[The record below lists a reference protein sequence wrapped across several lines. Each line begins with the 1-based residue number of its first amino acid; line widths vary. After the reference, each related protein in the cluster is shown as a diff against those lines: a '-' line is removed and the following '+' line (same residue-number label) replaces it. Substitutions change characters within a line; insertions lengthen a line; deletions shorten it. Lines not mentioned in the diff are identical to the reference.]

1 MALLGQWQ
9 FPPKVL
15 FVVHA
20 RVIIHILFQL
30 ICAFGSVHILGDRYD
45 IATLDE
51 SIVDVTFC

>member
-1 MALLGQWQ
+1 MVLLGQWR

-30 ICAFGSVHILGDRYD
+30 VCAFGSVHILGDRYD
-45 IATLDE
+45 IATLGE
-51 SIVDVTFC
+51 SIVDVTFR